1 MYGLKYLFVLLDNKM
16 LPDSMRHISICD
28 LSRASSSQESFV
40 LGLISISFNLVM
52 EVAELMTE
60 SIMHLWSFWK
70 MVQNPQWQQFKG
82 WL

>member
-40 LGLISISFNLVM
+40 LGLISISLWREVRVGVLM
-52 EVAELMTE
+52 EGLM
-60 SIMHLWSFWK
+60 MHL
-70 MVQNPQWQQFKG
+70 
-82 WL
+82 